1 MYKPKYLPN
10 LIELGKDFKGVKY
23 GVSYHE
29 KPVNPSSPE
38 TEPLHLHGYLE
49 VFFNLSD
56 DVSFLLT
63 NSVYE
68 VKRGEMFLSKPN
80 EVHMC
85 LYKSACV
92 HKHFCLW
99 VSVSDDSELLSFA
112 NRSDFKPLY
121 SFSPEQKEELKS
133 LFYKLDELSKTSEK
147 DELETATALFQIL
160 NTISLSTGRDIK
172 ETSVPKQF
180 QSVLDFVKENS
191 STITG
196 VGEISKKFY
205 VSVPTL
211 NRWFKKYLRLSPAK
225 YLEGLKLAN
234 AKKLLLGGSSVTE
247 ACYGSGFNDC
257 SHFIAL
263 FKSRFKVT
271 PNKFKK
277 TK

>member
-1 MYKPKYLPN
+1 MYEPKFLPN
-10 LIELGKDFKGVKY
+10 LIELGKDLMNIKY
-23 GVSYHE
+23 GVSLHE
-29 KPVNPSSPE
+29 KRVDPNSPE

-56 DVSFLLT
+56 EVSFLVD
-63 NSVYE
+63 NGVYE
-68 VKRGEMFLSKPN
+68 VLKGDILVSKPN

-85 LYKSACV
+85 LYKKEGV

-99 VSVSDDSELLSFA
+99 VSGLENSELIRFIY
-112 NRSDFKPLY
+112 RKDFNPLY
-121 SFSPEQKEELKS
+121 SFSVETKELLKQWFFILHEQTNAGT
-133 LFYKLDELSKTSEK
+133 DELSKI
-147 DELETATALFQIL
+147 TALFSIL
-160 NTISLSTGRDIK
+160 NTIKEQTGK
-172 ETSVPKQF
+172 SAEETVLPKQF
-180 QSVLDFVKENS
+180 QNVLDFVKGNF
-191 STITG
+191 STISG
-196 VGEISKKFY
+196 VGDISDKFY

-225 YLEGLKLAN
+225 YLESLKLAN
-234 AKKLLLGGSSVTE
+234 AKKLLLSGCSVTE

-277 TK
+277 GE